1 MTHVCR
7 APGKRRVP
15 ARALHL
21 FRGAP
26 IVLLLVPA
34 LAACVRHGDSAPP
47 ATFPALDTAR
57 MPGHPECPQLDGT
70 YAAGADAGGHPALE
84 GVRIADPGAAA
95 LQVTRDGAVLRFAS
109 WWTPADVRASA
120 HDLARTEADAYAR
133 WWQAAGEV
141 LSGTADSD
149 AASRASSL
157 PGPSPVR
164 ISTVMPECADGWLKS
179 GALVDMSP
187 TASRHG
193 SSLLLARDTAG
204 GLVMRNDV
212 DVDRIEIPL
221 WCGDGCRGV
230 TLYARRETR
239 WARHPPAPAPTG
251 WQIDFAELPT
261 PAGPDVGVSRRPAA
275 GTGGRIEPRTK
286 AL

>member
-1 MTHVCR
+1 MRVLR
-7 APGKRRVP
+7 VVRDGRLPVRR
-15 ARALHL
+15 LHL
-21 FRGAP
+21 LRGAS

-34 LAACVRHGDSAPP
+34 LAACVRRGDTTLP
-47 ATFPALDTAR
+47 AGFPALDTAR
-57 MPGHPECPQLDGT
+57 MPGHTDCPDLAGT
-70 YAAGADAGGHPALE
+70 FAAAADAGGHPALE
-84 GVRIADPGAAA
+84 GVRIADHGADV
-95 LQVTRDGAVLRFAS
+95 LRVTRDGAVLRFAS

-133 WWQAAGEV
+133 WWRAAGEV
-141 LSGTADSD
+141 LSGTVDSD

-157 PGPSPVR
+157 PGPTPVR
-164 ISTVMPECADGWLKS
+164 ISTVMPECADGWLKF

-187 TASRHG
+187 TASRHA

-239 WARHPPAPAPTG
+239 WARHPPAPGPTG
-251 WQIDFAELPT
+251 WQIDFADLPT
-261 PAGPDVGVSRRPAA
+261 PAGPDVGVSRLPAA
-275 GTGGRIEPRTK
+275 GAGGPIEARTK
-286 AL
+286 AR